1 MNEHDIERMGS
12 RLGSRV
18 HVDVEGVAQH
28 VVAQL
33 RKDATGAPWW
43 RRASV
48 LRVAA
53 AVLILVTG
61 GVLVDRLGRR
71 TADGEASFPI
81 GLEELSV
88 TGLNEMLDSL
98 DFYMPVSELVPPSL
112 DELDEAQLRDLLAA
126 MEG

>member
-1 MNEHDIERMGS
+1 MNERDIERMGS
-12 RLGSRV
+12 RLGSQV
-18 HVDVEGVAQH
+18 HVDVEGVAQR

-33 RKDATGAPWW
+33 RDAGGVPWW
-43 RRASV
+43 RRAPV

-53 AVLILVTG
+53 VVLILVTG
-61 GVLVDRLGRR
+61 GVLVERLGRPSG
-71 TADGEASFPI
+71 AGEAILPV

-98 DFYMPVSELVPPSL
+98 DYYVPVSELVPPSL
-112 DELDEAQLRDLLAA
+112 DELDEGQLRDLLAA